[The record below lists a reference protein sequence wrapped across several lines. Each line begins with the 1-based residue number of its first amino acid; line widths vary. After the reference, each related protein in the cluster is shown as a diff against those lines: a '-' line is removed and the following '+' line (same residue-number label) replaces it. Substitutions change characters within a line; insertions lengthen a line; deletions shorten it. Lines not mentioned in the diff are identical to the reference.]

1 MRAERTYQLDDN
13 DNVIG
18 EFIPIEEHPIYR
30 AIQKI
35 KQRKIEE
42 IRIVME
48 KYDITLED
56 LKEVDND

>member
-18 EFIPIEEHPIYR
+18 EFIPIEQHPIYR

-42 IRIVME
+42 IRIDME

-56 LKEVDND
+56 LKGDDK

>member
-18 EFIPIEEHPIYR
+18 EFIQIEQHPIYR

-35 KQRKIEE
+35 KQQKIEE
-42 IRIVME
+42 IRISME

-56 LKEVDND
+56 LKGDDK

>member
-30 AIQKI
+30 TIQKI

-42 IRIVME
+42 IRIDME

-56 LKEVDND
+56 LKGDE

>member
-18 EFIPIEEHPIYR
+18 EFIPIEEYPIYR

-35 KQRKIEE
+35 KQTDEYKAEFSKKIFGG
-42 IRIVME
+42 
-48 KYDITLED
+48 K
-56 LKEVDND
+56 

>member
-1 MRAERTYQLDDN
+1 MRTESVYQLDDN

-18 EFIPIEEHPIYR
+18 EFIPIEEHRIYK

-42 IRIVME
+42 IRIDMK

-56 LKEVDND
+56 LKEADND

>member
-13 DNVIG
+13 DNVID

-30 AIQKI
+30 VIQQI
-35 KQRKIEE
+35 RQWKIEE
-42 IRIVME
+42 IRIDME

-56 LKEVDND
+56 LKEADND